1 VKPQMEVY
9 RSKVKA
15 YARLTVLTN
24 LPRKSCPYRQ
34 LSEMYRALA
43 LGEEPKNVQPLKM
56 TAKTSPT

>member
-9 RSKVKA
+9 RSKAKE

-24 LPRKSCPYRQ
+24 LPRKRRRYRQ

-43 LGEEPKNVQPLKM
+43 LSEEPNTIQPLKM
-56 TAKTSPT
+56 TAKTSST

>member
-9 RSKVKA
+9 RSKAKE

-24 LPRKSCPYRQ
+24 LPRKRRRYRQ

-43 LGEEPKNVQPLKM
+43 LSEEPNNVQPLKM

>member
-1 VKPQMEVY
+1 MKSQMEVY
-9 RSKVKA
+9 RSKAKE

-24 LPRKSCPYRQ
+24 LPRKSRRYRQ

-43 LGEEPKNVQPLKM
+43 LSEEPKTVQPLKM